1 MVIRPAAIG
10 DIEALTDL
18 ALRSKAWWGYDET
31 FIEKCRDELTVTP
44 ERVAAEDMR
53 VAEVDGTI
61 VGFVSVVDGSLE
73 DLFVEPEHIGA
84 GTGSALFEVAKAITR
99 DDGLR
104 TLRIEADPHAAAWY
118 RSKGAIDVGEIP
130 SGSIPGRML
139 PLLELRL

>member
-10 DIEALTDL
+10 DIDALTDL

-31 FIEKCRDELTVTP
+31 FIEKCRDELTVTSQ
-44 ERVAAEDMR
+44 RIAAEDMR
-53 VAEVDGTI
+53 VAEVDGAI
-61 VGFVSVVDGSLE
+61 VGFISVMDGSLE
-73 DLFVEPEHIGA
+73 DLFVEPAHIGA
-84 GTGSALFEVAKAITR
+84 GTGSALFEVAKTITR
-99 DDGLR
+99 GDGHR

-118 RSKGAIDVGEIP
+118 RSKGAVDIGEIP